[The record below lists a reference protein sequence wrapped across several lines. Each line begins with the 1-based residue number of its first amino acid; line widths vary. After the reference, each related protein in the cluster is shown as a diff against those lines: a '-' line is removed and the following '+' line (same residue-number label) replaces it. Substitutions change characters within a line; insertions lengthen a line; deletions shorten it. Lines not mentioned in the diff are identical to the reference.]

1 MKGSTMKTIVP
12 ILLIVISTVSL
23 VCAQPPAGAP
33 ARNAFYA
40 MDTNFNDGKQR
51 TPQET
56 AAMLKE
62 LGYAGFGIVGTAN
75 IPQWLEALDKEG
87 LKFYS
92 VYVGVDIDSGKI
104 DPAIMQA
111 IEQLRGRP
119 TVLWVYTNSKKFKP
133 SEAAGDAAAVSLLRE
148 LADKAFD
155 AGLKIALY
163 PHVSNWVETVQDA
176 VRVSD
181 KVNRRNL
188 GATFNLC
195 HHLKICGEAGLEQ
208 ILMDAAPYLLQVSIN
223 GADSGD
229 TKQMNWDKLIQ
240 PLDVGSYDVS
250 QVLQA
255 LRRIRY
261 TGPIGLQGYGI
272 KGDTPAHLKRSIT
285 AWEQIW
291 SKLPARG
298 NRTRSN

>member
-1 MKGSTMKTIVP
+1 MKTIVP
-12 ILLIVISTVSL
+12 ILLIAISTVSL

-33 ARNAFYA
+33 ARNEFYA
-40 MDTNFNDGKQR
+40 MDTNFTDGKVR

-56 AAMLKE
+56 ATLLKE
-62 LGYAGFGIVGTAN
+62 LGFSGYGIVGTAN
-75 IPQWLEALDKEG
+75 IPQWLSALDKEG

-92 VYVGVDIDSGKI
+92 IYVGVDIDSGKI
-104 DPAIMQA
+104 DPAILQA

-119 TVLWVYTNSKKFKP
+119 TMLWVNMASKKFKP
-133 SEAAGDAAAVSLLRE
+133 SEIAGDAVAVPLLRD

-155 AGLKIALY
+155 AGLKVALY
-163 PHVSNWVETVQDA
+163 PHTGNWLETVQDA
-176 VRVSD
+176 VRLSE

-195 HHLKICGEAGLEQ
+195 HWLKVSGDQNLEE
-208 ILMDAAPYLLQVSIN
+208 ILTAARPYLLQVSIN

-229 TKQMNWDKLIQ
+229 TQQMNWDRLIQ
-240 PLDVGSYDVS
+240 PLDVGSFDVS
-250 QVLQA
+250 QVLGA

-291 SKLPARG
+291 SKLPARTQ
-298 NRTRSN
+298 RTRSN

>member
-1 MKGSTMKTIVP
+1 M
-12 ILLIVISTVSL
+12 
-23 VCAQPPAGAP
+23 
-33 ARNAFYA
+33 
-40 MDTNFNDGKQR
+40 
-51 TPQET
+51 
-56 AAMLKE
+56 
-62 LGYAGFGIVGTAN
+62 
-75 IPQWLEALDKEG
+75 
-87 LKFYS
+87 
-92 VYVGVDIDSGKI
+92 
-104 DPAIMQA
+104 
-111 IEQLRGRP
+111 
-119 TVLWVYTNSKKFKP
+119 LWVYTSSKKFKP

-148 LADKAFD
+148 LADKAFE

-163 PHVSNWVETVQDA
+163 PHVGNWVETVQDA

-195 HHLKICGEAGLEQ
+195 HHLKICGEAGIEQ
-208 ILMDAAPYLLQVSIN
+208 ALMDAAPYLLQVSIN

-250 QVLQA
+250 QVLRVV
-255 LRRIRY
+255 RRIRY

-291 SKLPARG
+291 SKMPARIQ
-298 NRTRSN
+298 RTRSN

>member
-1 MKGSTMKTIVP
+1 MKTIVP
-12 ILLIVISTVSL
+12 ILLIAISIVSL
-23 VCAQPPAGAP
+23 VSAQPPAGAP
-33 ARNAFYA
+33 ARNEFYA
-40 MDTNFNDGKQR
+40 MDTNFNDGKAR

-56 AAMLKE
+56 AALLKE

-75 IPQWLEALDKEG
+75 IPQWLAALDKEG

-104 DPAIMQA
+104 DPAILQA
-111 IEQLRGRP
+111 VEQLRGRP

-133 SEAAGDAAAVSLLRE
+133 SEAGGDEAAVSLLRE

-163 PHVSNWVETVQDA
+163 PHVGNWVETVQDA
-176 VRVSD
+176 VRVSQ

-195 HHLKICGEAGLEQ
+195 HHLKICGEAGIEQ
-208 ILMDAAPYLLQVSIN
+208 ALIDAAPYLLQVSIN

-229 TKQMNWDKLIQ
+229 TQQMGWDKLIQ

-250 QVLQA
+250 QVLRVV
-255 LRRIRY
+255 RRIRY

-272 KGDTPAHLKRSIT
+272 KGDTPEILKRSIKG
-285 AWEQIW
+285 WNDLW
-291 SKLPARG
+291 SKLPTGPQR
-298 NRTRSN
+298 NRSN